1 MGSTFIFNLQT
12 PIKWM
17 ALESIHFGKYTHQ
30 SDVWSYGVTVWELM
44 TFGAEPYAG
53 LRLAEI
59 PDLLEKGE
67 RLAQPQ
73 ICTIDVY
80 MVMVKCWMIDEN
92 IRPTFKELANEF
104 TRMARDPPRYLVIK
118 RASGPGIPPAAEPS
132 ALSTKELQ
140 DAELEPDLDLDL
152 DVEVEEEGLATT
164 LGSALS
170 LPTGTLTRPRGSQS
184 LLSPSSG
191 YMPMNQSNLGEACLD
206 SAVLGGRE
214 QFSRP
219 ISLHPI
225 PRGRQTSESSEGH
238 VTGSEAELQERVS
251 MCRSRSR
258 SRSPRPRGD
267 SAYHSQ
273 RHSLLTPVTPLSP
286 PGLEEEDGNGYVMPD
301 THLRG
306 TSSSR
311 EGTLS
316 SVGLSS
322 VLGTEEEDED
332 EEYEYMN
339 RKRRGSPA
347 RPPRPGSL
355 EELGYEYMD
364 VGSDLSASLGS
375 TQSCPL
381 HPMAIVPSAG
391 TTPDEDYEYMNRRR
405 GAGGSGGDY
414 AAMGACP
421 AAEQGY
427 EEMRAFQ
434 GPGHQA
440 PHVRYARL
448 KTLRSLEAT
457 DSAFDN
463 PDYWHSRLFPKAN
476 AQRI

>member
-1 MGSTFIFNLQT
+1 M
-12 PIKWM
+12 
-17 ALESIHFGKYTHQ
+17 
-30 SDVWSYGVTVWELM
+30 
-44 TFGAEPYAG
+44 
-53 LRLAEI
+53 
-59 PDLLEKGE
+59 
-67 RLAQPQ
+67 
-73 ICTIDVY
+73 
-80 MVMVKCWMIDEN
+80 
-92 IRPTFKELANEF
+92 
-104 TRMARDPPRYLVIK
+104 
-118 RASGPGIPPAAEPS
+118 
-132 ALSTKELQ
+132 
-140 DAELEPDLDLDL
+140 
-152 DVEVEEEGLATT
+152 
-164 LGSALS
+164 
-170 LPTGTLTRPRGSQS
+170 
-184 LLSPSSG
+184 
-191 YMPMNQSNLGEACLD
+191 
-206 SAVLGGRE
+206 
-214 QFSRP
+214 
-219 ISLHPI
+219 
-225 PRGRQTSESSEGH
+225 
-238 VTGSEAELQERVS
+238 TGSEAELPEKVS
-251 MCRSRSR
+251 VCRSRSRSR

-273 RHSLLTPVTPLSP
+273 RHSLLTPVTPLAP
-286 PGLEEEDGNGYVMPD
+286 PGLEEEDVNGYVMPD
-301 THLRG
+301 THLKG
-306 TSSSR
+306 TPSSR

-339 RKRRGSPA
+339 RRRRPSPS

-381 HPMAIVPSAG
+381 NPVPVISTAG

-405 GAGGSGGDY
+405 GAGGPGGDY
-414 AAMGACP
+414 TAMGACP

-434 GPGHQA
+434 GPGPHA
-440 PHVRYARL
+440 PSVRYARL

-476 AQRI
+476 AQRT

>member
-1 MGSTFIFNLQT
+1 MPMSTILLTSPFL
-12 PIKWM
+12 P
-17 ALESIHFGKYTHQ
+17 
-30 SDVWSYGVTVWELM
+30 VPGVTVWELM

-53 LRLAEI
+53 LRLAEV

-118 RASGPGIPPAAEPS
+118 RESGPGIPSGAEPP
-132 ALSTKELQ
+132 ALSNKELEEV
-140 DAELEPDLDLDL
+140 ELEPELDLDLDL
-152 DVEVEEEGLATT
+152 EAEEDSLATT

-170 LPTGTLTRPRGSQS
+170 LPVGTLTRPRGSQS

-191 YMPMNQSNLGEACLD
+191 YMPMNQGNLGEACQD
-206 SAVLGGRE
+206 SAACGGNE
-214 QFSRP
+214 WCPRP
-219 ISLHPI
+219 VSLHPV
-225 PRGRQTSESSEGH
+225 PRGRLASESSEGH
-238 VTGSEAELQERVS
+238 VTGSEVEFSEKVS
-251 MCRSRSR
+251 MCRSRSRSR

-286 PGLEEEDGNGYVMPD
+286 PGVEEEDVNGYVMPD
-301 THLRG
+301 THLKG

-322 VLGTEEEDED
+322 VLGTEEDDED

-339 RKRRGSPA
+339 RRRRHSPPCA
-347 RPPRPGSL
+347 PRPGSL

-381 HPMAIVPSAG
+381 HPLPTAG

-405 GAGGSGGDY
+405 GGSGPGGEY
-414 AAMGACP
+414 ATMGACP
-421 AAEQGY
+421 ASEQGY

-434 GPGHQA
+434 GPGHQT

-476 AQRI
+476 AQRT

>member
-1 MGSTFIFNLQT
+1 
-12 PIKWM
+12 
-17 ALESIHFGKYTHQ
+17 
-30 SDVWSYGVTVWELM
+30 
-44 TFGAEPYAG
+44 
-53 LRLAEI
+53 
-59 PDLLEKGE
+59 
-67 RLAQPQ
+67 
-73 ICTIDVY
+73 
-80 MVMVKCWMIDEN
+80 
-92 IRPTFKELANEF
+92 
-104 TRMARDPPRYLVIK
+104 
-118 RASGPGIPPAAEPS
+118 
-132 ALSTKELQ
+132 
-140 DAELEPDLDLDL
+140 
-152 DVEVEEEGLATT
+152 
-164 LGSALS
+164 
-170 LPTGTLTRPRGSQS
+170 
-184 LLSPSSG
+184 
-191 YMPMNQSNLGEACLD
+191 MNQSSLGEACLD

-219 ISLHPI
+219 ISLHP
-225 PRGRQTSESSEGH
+225 RGRPASESSEGH
-238 VTGSEAELQERVS
+238 VTGSEAELQEKVS
-251 MCRSRSR
+251 VCRSRSR

-306 TSSSR
+306 ASSSR

-339 RKRRGSPA
+339 RKRRGSPP

-381 HPMAIVPSAG
+381 HPMATVPSAG

-405 GAGGSGGDY
+405 GVGGAGGDY

-434 GPGHQA
+434 GPGHHA

-476 AQRI
+476 AQRT